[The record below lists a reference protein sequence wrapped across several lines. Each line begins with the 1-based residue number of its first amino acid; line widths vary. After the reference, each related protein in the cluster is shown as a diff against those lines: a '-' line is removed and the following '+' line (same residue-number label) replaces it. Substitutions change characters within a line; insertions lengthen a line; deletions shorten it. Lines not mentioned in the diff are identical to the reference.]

1 VNARSPNGVLLDP
14 IVTAAR
20 MALCVLNVQNVQ
32 PVFASSA
39 YTVPFCAPTN
49 TRPPATVG
57 CAYAETVSGNPNAHF
72 SFRVGTWAALKPA
85 CSADCDRLFVASGLQ
100 PFHDGPVSAEN
111 GADSICAAQREG
123 SRTGACANES
133 AGKNK
138 LNTTGD
144 TEDTENKDFILCVPC
159 ILCGGECFVII

>member
-1 VNARSPNGVLLDP
+1 
-14 IVTAAR
+14 
-20 MALCVLNVQNVQ
+20 MALCALNVQNVQ

-72 SFRVGTWAALKPA
+72 SFRLGTCDAVKPA

-100 PFHDGPVSAEN
+100 PFHDGPVSVEN

-123 SRTGACANES
+123 SRAGACANAT

-138 LNTTGD
+138 LATTED
-144 TEDTENKDFILCVPC
+144 TEDTEKTNLILRV
-159 ILCGGECFVII
+159 LR